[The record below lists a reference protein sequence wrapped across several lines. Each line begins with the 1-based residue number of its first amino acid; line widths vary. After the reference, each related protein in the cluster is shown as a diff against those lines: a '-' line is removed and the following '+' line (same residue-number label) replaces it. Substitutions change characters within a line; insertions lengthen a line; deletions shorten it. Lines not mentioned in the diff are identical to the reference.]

1 MMLVRAR
8 GILLEG
14 KDKSS
19 GFGNLRQRLGR
30 SPGRGDAVVMAW
42 SEGEAAAISRQ
53 DAWKWERQV
62 RQRWIA

>member
-1 MMLVRAR
+1 
-8 GILLEG
+8 
-14 KDKSS
+14 
-19 GFGNLRQRLGR
+19 
-30 SPGRGDAVVMAW
+30 MAW